1 MSSGIL
7 VNVDNFVR
15 AESDRMLADLQAE
28 AGAVNTFGHRRE
40 PADVAHQTVIR
51 MNRDTLYS
59 FAVVDLAADATL
71 TLPDAGE
78 RYVSAMIVSQDHYVH
93 DIVHGPTSFVITAE
107 RTGTRYALVAVR
119 ILVDPA
125 DPADIATVTAL
136 QDQIGLT
143 AGSAEPFVC
152 PAYDTASMDATRS
165 ALLELMRGLHD
176 TDHVFGTPQEVEP
189 VRHLI
194 GTAAGWGGLPT
205 REAVYVNVAP
215 GLPPGR
221 HTLSVKDV
229 PVDGFWSL
237 SVYNA
242 QGFFEPNDRGAYTVN
257 SVTGVRDADGTI
269 TVHLGDWEP
278 GTPNAIPLP
287 EGWNYI
293 VRLYRPHPEIVD
305 GTWSFP
311 SLDS

>member
-1 MSSGIL
+1 MKLIAIALTS
-7 VNVDNFVR
+7 
-15 AESDRMLADLQAE
+15 
-28 AGAVNTFGHRRE
+28 AG
-40 PADVAHQTVIR
+40 
-51 MNRDTLYS
+51 L
-59 FAVVDLAADATL
+59 LAA
-71 TLPDAGE
+71 AGSASAA
-78 RYVSAMIVSQDHYVH
+78 VSDVEYLKANRCRGLAAS
-93 DIVHGPTSFVITAE
+93 G
-107 RTGTRYALVAVR
+107 
-119 ILVDPA
+119 
-125 DPADIATVTAL
+125 IATV
-136 QDQIGLT
+136 
-143 AGSAEPFVC
+143 
-152 PAYDTASMDATRS
+152 DTASMDATRS

-311 SLDS
+311 SLDT